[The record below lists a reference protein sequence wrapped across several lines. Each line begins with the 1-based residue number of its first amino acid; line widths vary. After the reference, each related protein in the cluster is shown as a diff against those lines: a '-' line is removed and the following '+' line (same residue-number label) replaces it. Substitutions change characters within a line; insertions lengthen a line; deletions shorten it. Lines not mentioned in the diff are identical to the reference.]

1 MVTWNKYKMKIT
13 SFAVI
18 ALILIGC
25 SERNFDENVTIATV
39 AEPANTSVG
48 FQIIRFRISMN
59 TIIMK
64 NSPDLKID
72 FDSNVVADVN
82 AFKSWDG
89 EIISITSVISGNL
102 KIYNGRKIVYDST
115 ISTSD
120 GSVTLISGD
129 DVLKLEK

>member
-1 MVTWNKYKMKIT
+1 MKIT

-18 ALILIGC
+18 VLILIGC
-25 SERNFDENVTIATV
+25 SERNFDENVTISTV
-39 AEPANTSVG
+39 AEPTNASVG
-48 FQIIRFRISMN
+48 FQIIRFKISMN
-59 TIIMK
+59 AIIMK

-72 FDSNVVADVN
+72 FDSNAVADVN

-89 EIISITSVISGNL
+89 EIIYITSVISGNL

>member
-1 MVTWNKYKMKIT
+1 MKIT
-13 SFAVI
+13 SVAVI

-25 SERNFDENVTIATV
+25 SERNFDENVTISTV

>member
-1 MVTWNKYKMKIT
+1 MKIT